1 MPPCCSMNVMVA
13 EPVPTM
19 RLALSFLG
27 TGNYQATTYVLGD
40 RRCTTRYFC
49 SAMAEL
55 FQPDRLCVVM
65 TEEARDK
72 HADALGRVCSFEPLL
87 VPSGR
92 NETEIWD
99 LFERLVEAVPENTS
113 LILDVTH
120 GFRSQP
126 LLALTASLFLT
137 AARNVH
143 IEGIYYGAWEAR
155 NTATNEAPIFD
166 LTPLSNLIGW
176 SAATRL
182 FVRAGDARPLGA
194 LLRQT
199 HTASYKQPSSPYR
212 SKYLS
217 KAGFRLEEL
226 TQALALVQ
234 PLESVQSARHLSEV
248 LHQLDEDLQHLPQTR
263 PFRLL
268 LDQIQT
274 RLTPLGGDSQA
285 LFTREGFRLQSAMIR
300 YYLRANQLQQALT
313 LSREAL
319 VSWVTARQNDTS
331 DPQIIV
337 DREYRKPA
345 EEHLNERVLQT
356 ENHELTEDDP
366 DYGLAILWGQLRDLR
381 NNINHA
387 GMQIERFR
395 AIRER
400 KHGKPLEKLHQNVRD
415 VCEHV
420 AGLLEDQSAPPSQA
434 T

>member
-1 MPPCCSMNVMVA
+1 MIV
-13 EPVPTM
+13 
-19 RLALSFLG
+19 LSFLG
-27 TGNYQATTYVLGD
+27 TGNYQETTYVFEEK
-40 RRCTTRYFC
+40 RCTTRFF
-49 SAMAEL
+49 SAAMADFFEPEPL
-55 FQPDRLCVVM
+55 YVVM

-72 HADALGRVCSFEPLL
+72 YADALGRICRFEPLL

-92 NETEIWD
+92 NEVELWD
-99 LFERLVEAVPENTS
+99 LFELLVEAVPENSS

-137 AARNVH
+137 AARNVR

-155 NTATNEAPIFD
+155 NTATNEAPVFN
-166 LTPLSNLIGW
+166 LTPLRDLIDW
-176 SAATRL
+176 SAATRF

-199 HTASYKQPSSPYR
+199 HTASYTQPSSPYR

-217 KAGFRLEEL
+217 KAGYRLEEL

-234 PLESVQSARHLSEV
+234 PLESVQSAHHLTEV

-268 LDQIQT
+268 LDQVQR
-274 RLTPLGGDSQA
+274 RLTPLGGDSMA
-285 LFTREGFRLQSAMIR
+285 LFTPEGFRLQSAMIH

-345 EEHLNERVLQT
+345 EEYLNEQVLQA
-356 ENHELTEDDP
+356 EKHELTEDDP

-387 GMQIERFR
+387 GMQIERFH
-395 AIRER
+395 AIQVR
-400 KHGKPLEKLHQNVRD
+400 KHGKPLEKLHQNVRE

-420 AGLLEDQSAPPSQA
+420 ARLLEKEPALLSGG